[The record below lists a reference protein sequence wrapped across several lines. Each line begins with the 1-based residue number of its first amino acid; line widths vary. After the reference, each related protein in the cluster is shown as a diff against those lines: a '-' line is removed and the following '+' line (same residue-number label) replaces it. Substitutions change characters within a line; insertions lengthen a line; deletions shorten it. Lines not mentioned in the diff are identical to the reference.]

1 MARRLLAAPGTS
13 RAGLSHGGL
22 LAMKYRFAVLGAL
35 ASLVVATA
43 AQAQVTIDVSQITCR
58 QFLLDKVAPTKSI
71 ALWLS
76 GYYNGKR
83 GNTVIDAGATER
95 NADKVEDYCRLNLD
109 ITVMQAVEKVFGL
122 SK

>member
-1 MARRLLAAPGTS
+1 
-13 RAGLSHGGL
+13 
-22 LAMKYRFAVLGAL
+22 MKYRFAVLGAL